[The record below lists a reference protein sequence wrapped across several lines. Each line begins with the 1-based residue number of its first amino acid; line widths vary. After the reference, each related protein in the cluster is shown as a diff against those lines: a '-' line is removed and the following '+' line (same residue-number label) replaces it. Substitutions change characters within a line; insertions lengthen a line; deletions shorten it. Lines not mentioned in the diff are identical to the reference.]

1 MPAGVVD
8 EVVVAVTQGHEVGE
22 DGGVSGDVGVER
34 VERLTD
40 RRIDTTAGGGDGVDV
55 IICHGRCGERCGQRG
70 HPCEQ
75 FGVACHTAIPTGWHR
90 SDARKQIDRIL
101 TRPCWSE
108 LG

>member
-1 MPAGVVD
+1 MPNESIGCVRACIFGQL
-8 EVVVAVTQGHEVGE
+8 AVK
-22 DGGVSGDVGVER
+22 GVEP
-34 VERLTD
+34 TTHSS
-40 RRIDTTAGGGDGVDV
+40 IDAAAGGGDGVDV